1 MFRGISV
8 EKIQRASRRELLG
21 WAMFDFANSSYTTVI
36 ITVVFCIIFPRIVVG
51 DGPEYRLGNLLWS
64 TSLSISYLVVLLSAP
79 ILGAIMDYTGSK
91 KKFLF
96 GSYLLTVIATAALF
110 FVGPGSIMLGMFLI
124 ILSNIGF
131 SYSESFVSSF
141 LPDLGPP
148 EDLGKISGYAWS
160 LGYFGGLISTAI
172 VIFGLNAG
180 VYTLENFSNL
190 RLVGPVTGLFFLLAA
205 IPTFLWVK
213 ERTVHRPLS
222 VNESYFAIGIN
233 RIKKTFLDVRDYED
247 LVILLASFFFAYA
260 GLSIVIAFT
269 FIYGDQVVKWSRLTQ
284 MLMFILTQFTAAG
297 GALLFG
303 IIQDK
308 WRAKQTFILTLVL
321 WIISVSLIYG
331 VVDVTAFLNNLTGT
345 SLKAEHVFLAVG
357 CIAGLGLGSTQSAC
371 RAMVGLFS
379 PNTKSGEFFGLWSFT
394 GRLSSIVGLMGLGLL
409 QVIFGLQ
416 KAILVCSVFFFIAV
430 VIALFVDEERG
441 RAGAR
446 EHAGE

>member
-79 ILGAIMDYTGSK
+79 VLGAIMDYTGSK

-110 FVGPGSIMLGMFLI
+110 FVGPGSIALGMFLVV
-124 ILSNIGF
+124 LSNIGF

-141 LPDLGPP
+141 LTDLGPP

-213 ERTVHRPLS
+213 ERTVHRPLP

-308 WRAKQTFILTLVL
+308 WRAKQTFISTLVL

-331 VVDVTAFLNNLTGT
+331 VVDVTAFLNKLTGS
-345 SLKAEHVFLAVG
+345 SLKAEHVFLVVG

-416 KAILVCSVFFFIAV
+416 KAILVCSIFFFIAV
-430 VIALFVDEERG
+430 VIVLFVDEERG

>member
-180 VYTLENFSNL
+180 VYTLENFSKL

-308 WRAKQTFILTLVL
+308 WRAKQTFILTLLL

>member
-1 MFRGISV
+1 M

-79 ILGAIMDYTGSK
+79 VLGAIMDYTGSK

-110 FVGPGSIMLGMFLI
+110 FVGPGSIALGMFLVV
-124 ILSNIGF
+124 LSNIGF

-213 ERTVHRPLS
+213 ERTVHRPLP

-233 RIKKTFLDVRDYED
+233 RIKKTFLDLRDYED

-308 WRAKQTFILTLVL
+308 WRAKQTFISTLVL

-331 VVDVTAFLNNLTGT
+331 VVDVTAFLNSLTGS
-345 SLKAEHVFLAVG
+345 SLKAEHVFLVVG

-416 KAILVCSVFFFIAV
+416 KAILVCSIFFFIAV
-430 VIALFVDEERG
+430 VIVLFVDEERG